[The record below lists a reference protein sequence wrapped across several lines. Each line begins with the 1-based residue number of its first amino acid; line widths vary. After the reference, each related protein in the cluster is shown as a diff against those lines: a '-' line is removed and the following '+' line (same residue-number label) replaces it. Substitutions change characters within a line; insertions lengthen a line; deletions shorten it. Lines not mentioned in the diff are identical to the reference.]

1 MKYLNQTWL
10 TLFLIFPFL
19 VGCVPMFAVGTA
31 AGTGAYI
38 SEDRRTSGMFI
49 EDEGIELKGARRI
62 YQQFGDQVH
71 INITSYNRM
80 VLLTGEVPTE
90 TIKADIEKLI
100 MGVDNVRKIFNEI
113 AVAGNTSLASRS
125 NDTLITSKV
134 KTRFL
139 TERKFQINHVKIVTE
154 NEVVYLLGVVTR
166 QEADNAAQIA
176 SATSGVKKV
185 VKVFEYLN

>member
-62 YQQFGDQVH
+62 YQQFGDKVH

-80 VLLTGEVPTE
+80 VLLTGEAPTE

-100 MGVDNVRKIFNEI
+100 MGVDNVRKIFNEV
-113 AVAGNTSLASRS
+113 AAAGNTSLASRS

>member
-10 TLFLIFPFL
+10 ALFLFFPFL
-19 VGCVPMFAVGTA
+19 VGCVPMFAVGTV

>member
-10 TLFLIFPFL
+10 ALILFLPIL

-31 AGTGAYI
+31 TGTGAYI

-49 EDEGIELKGARRI
+49 EDEGIELKGGRRI
-62 YQQFGDQVH
+62 YQQFGDKVH

-80 VLLTGEVPTE
+80 VLLTGEAPTE
-90 TIKADIEKLI
+90 TIKTDIEKLI

-113 AVAGNTSLASRS
+113 AVAGNTSLTSRS
-125 NDTLITSKV
+125 NDTMITSKV

-154 NEVVYLLGVVTR
+154 NEVVYLLGVVTQ

-176 SATSGVKKV
+176 SSTAGVKKV
-185 VKVFEYLN
+185 VKVFEYIN